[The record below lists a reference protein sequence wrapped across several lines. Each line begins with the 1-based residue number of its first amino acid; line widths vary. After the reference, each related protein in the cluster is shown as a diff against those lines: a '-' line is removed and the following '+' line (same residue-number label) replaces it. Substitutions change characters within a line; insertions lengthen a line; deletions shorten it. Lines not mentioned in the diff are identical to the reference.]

1 MVVSGVLSSSDRRW
15 THVVVAASAVWGLC
29 ASSSLKSEVARATTA
44 TIVPASAAQAQTRS
58 VWDGV
63 YTEGQA
69 KRGGEVYSQECGS
82 CHGQTLA
89 GGEAAPSLVGSDFT
103 QEWAGLTVGDLFERI
118 RVAMPQDSP
127 GRLSRPQY
135 ADIVARILNANEFP
149 AGETELGT
157 DLAALKQIPIQEKP
171 AGK

>member
-1 MVVSGVLSSSDRRW
+1 M
-15 THVVVAASAVWGLC
+15 WGLC
-29 ASSSLKSEVARATTA
+29 ASSSLESEVARATTA
-44 TIVPASAAQAQTRS
+44 TVVLGRAAQAQTRS
-58 VWDGV
+58 VWDGA

-69 KRGGEVYSQECGS
+69 KRGGDVYSQECAS

-89 GGEAAPSLVGSDFT
+89 GGEAAPGLIGSDFL

-127 GRLSRPQY
+127 GRLSRQQY

-149 AGETELGT
+149 AGESELGT
-157 DLAALKQIPIQEKP
+157 DVAVLKQIAIQEKP

>member
-1 MVVSGVLSSSDRRW
+1 
-15 THVVVAASAVWGLC
+15 VWGLC
-29 ASSSLKSEVARATTA
+29 ASSSLTSEVVRATTA
-44 TIVPASAAQAQTRS
+44 AIVLDGAVQAQTRS

-69 KRGGEVYSQECGS
+69 RRGGDVYSQECGS

-89 GGEAAPSLVGSDFT
+89 GGEAAPGLVGSDFI

-127 GRLSRPQY
+127 GRLSRQQY

-149 AGETELGT
+149 AGESELGT
-157 DLAALKQIPIQEKP
+157 DVAVLKQIPIQEKP